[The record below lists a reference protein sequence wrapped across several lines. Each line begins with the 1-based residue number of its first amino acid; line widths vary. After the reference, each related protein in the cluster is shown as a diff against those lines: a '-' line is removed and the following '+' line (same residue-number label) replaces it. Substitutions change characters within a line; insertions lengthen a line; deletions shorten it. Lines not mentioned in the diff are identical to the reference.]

1 MNHVELFESYRGYVF
16 GIAYRM
22 LGSVMD
28 AEDCLQ
34 ETFLRW
40 QSHAEQVENP
50 RAWLATVATRW
61 CLDQLNTARHQREQ
75 YIGEWLPEPLII
87 AAPSS
92 NLEQLESLSTA
103 FLVLLERLSPAERAV
118 FLLHKV
124 FGYEYS
130 EIAEIVGK
138 TPAACR
144 QLGHRA
150 AEHVAQARPRFKVE
164 PSVQQRLSEQFLQS
178 CATGDLNG
186 LMSLLTEDVVLRS
199 DGGGVVQAARNPIYG
214 PTAVGRFLLG
224 VLPKLPANSIFEPRL
239 INGQA
244 GFVALVDGHASGTLI
259 LDMFDQQ
266 IAGIYIMLNPQK
278 LQHLTQP
285 LG

>member
-1 MNHVELFESYRGYVF
+1 MSSYSRA
-16 GIAYRM
+16 IAAIYLALPIGM

-34 ETFLRW
+34 EVFLRW
-40 QSHAEQVENP
+40 QSHAEQIENP

-75 YIGEWLPEPLII
+75 YIGQWLPEPLIT

-92 NLEQLESLSTA
+92 ELEQAESLSTA

-124 FGYEYS
+124 FGYDYS
-130 EIAEIVGK
+130 EIGTIVGK
-138 TPAACR
+138 SAAACR

-150 AEHVAQARPRFKVE
+150 SEHVAQTRPRFNVE

-178 CATGDLNG
+178 CATGDLNQLDEFVDRG
-186 LMSLLTEDVVLRS
+186 CGAAQRWRRRGASSAKPNLWAIGGWALLARCIAEIAHQQHLR
-199 DGGGVVQAARNPIYG
+199 A
-214 PTAVGRFLLG
+214 T
-224 VLPKLPANSIFEPRL
+224 
-239 INGQA
+239 
-244 GFVALVDGHASGTLI
+244 
-259 LDMFDQQ
+259 FDQR
-266 IAGIYIMLNPQK
+266 ATWVCGN
-278 LQHLTQP
+278 
-285 LG
+285 G

>member
-1 MNHVELFESYRGYVF
+1 MNQIELFESYRGYVF

-34 ETFLRW
+34 EVFLRW
-40 QSHAEQVENP
+40 QSHAEVVENP

-75 YIGEWLPEPLII
+75 YIGEWLPEPLITP
-87 AAPSS
+87 APSS
-92 NLEQLESLSTA
+92 ELEQAESLSTA

-130 EIAEIVGK
+130 EIGEIVGK
-138 TPAACR
+138 SAAACR

-164 PSVQQRLSEQFLQS
+164 PSVQQRLSTQFLQS
-178 CATGDLNG
+178 CATGDLNS
-186 LMSLLTEDVVLRS
+186 LMSLLAEDVVLRS

-214 PTAVGRFLLG
+214 PSAVGRFLLG

-239 INGQA
+239 INGQP
-244 GFVALVDGHASGTLI
+244 GFVAMVDGHASGTLI
-259 LDMFDQQ
+259 LDLLDQQ
-266 IAGIYIMLNPQK
+266 IGGIYIMLNPHK
-278 LQHLTQP
+278 LQHLSQ
-285 LG
+285 

>member
-1 MNHVELFESYRGYVF
+1 MNHIELFESYRGYLF

-34 ETFLRW
+34 EVFLRW
-40 QSHAEQVENP
+40 QSHAEAVQNP

-61 CLDQLNTARHQREQ
+61 CLDQLNTARQQREH
-75 YIGEWLPEPLII
+75 YIGEWLPEPLITP
-87 AAPSS
+87 APSS
-92 NLEQLESLSTA
+92 ELEQAESLSTA

-130 EIAEIVGK
+130 EIGEIVGK
-138 TPAACR
+138 SAAACR

-150 AEHVAQARPRFKVE
+150 AAHVSQARPRFKVE
-164 PSVQQRLSEQFLQS
+164 PSVQQRLSTQFLQS
-178 CATGDLNG
+178 CATGDLQS
-186 LMSLLTEDVVLRS
+186 LMSLLAEDVVLRS

-214 PTAVGRFLLG
+214 PSAVGRFLLG

-239 INGQA
+239 INGQP
-244 GFVALVDGHASGTLI
+244 GFVAMVDGHASGTLI
-259 LDMFDQQ
+259 LDLLDQQ
-266 IAGIYIMLNPQK
+266 IGGIYIMLNPHK
-278 LQHLTQP
+278 LQHLAQ
-285 LG
+285 

>member
-1 MNHVELFESYRGYVF
+1 MNQIELFESYRGYLF

-34 ETFLRW
+34 EVFLRW
-40 QSHAEQVENP
+40 QSHVEAVANP

-75 YIGEWLPEPLII
+75 YIGEWLPEPLITP
-87 AAPSS
+87 APSS
-92 NLEQLESLSTA
+92 ELEQAESLSTA

-130 EIAEIVGK
+130 EIGEIVGK
-138 TPAACR
+138 SAAACR
-144 QLGHRA
+144 QIGHRA
-150 AEHVAQARPRFKVE
+150 AAHVAQARPRFNVE
-164 PSVQQRLSEQFLQS
+164 PSVQQRLSTQFLQS
-178 CATGDLNG
+178 CATGDLES
-186 LMSLLTEDVVLRS
+186 LMSLLAEDVVLRS

-214 PTAVGRFLLG
+214 PSAVGRFLLG

-239 INGQA
+239 INGQP
-244 GFVALVDGHASGTLI
+244 GFVAMVDGHASGTLI
-259 LDMFDQQ
+259 LDLLDQQ
-266 IAGIYIMLNPQK
+266 IGGIYIMLNPYK
-278 LQHLTQP
+278 LQHLAQ
-285 LG
+285 